1 VCANNE
7 TWYMKRI
14 IAFLSISLLF
24 FTACEQTN
32 DKKDAGKLYIVTTTQ
47 MIADAVRNIAG
58 DEAEVI
64 SLMGPGVDPHYYKAT
79 QGDLE
84 KLTKADIIFYNGLH
98 LEGKMQDVFEKFSK
112 QRMVVAVSKDIA
124 ENELIVTSD
133 QGQETI
139 HDPHIWHSVNLW
151 KNVVPVITESLVS
164 KDSENASSYE
174 ENGSVFI
181 EKLTNLDETTSAA
194 ISQIPKQQRLLITSH
209 DAFNYFGKTY
219 DIEVKG
225 LQGISTVSEIG
236 IKDITQ
242 MVDVIIKRK
251 VKAVFVESS
260 VNERNLRAVIEG
272 CQKKNWEV
280 QIGGTLF
287 SDAMGADE
295 TPEGTYIGM
304 IKYNTN
310 AIVNALK

>member
-1 VCANNE
+1 
-7 TWYMKRI
+7 MKRI

-181 EKLTNLDETTSAA
+181 EKLKNLDETTSAA

>member
-1 VCANNE
+1 
-7 TWYMKRI
+7 MKRI

-236 IKDITQ
+236 IKDITE
-242 MVDVIIKRK
+242 MVDLIIKRK

-260 VNERNLRAVIEG
+260 VNERNLKAVIEG
-272 CQKKNWEV
+272 CKKKDWEV
-280 QIGGTLF
+280 KIGGTLF
-287 SDAMGADE
+287 SDAMGDDD

-304 IKYNTN
+304 IRHNTN
-310 AIVNALK
+310 AIVKALK

>member
-1 VCANNE
+1 
-7 TWYMKRI
+7 MKRI

-32 DKKDAGKLYIVTTTQ
+32 DKKDADKLYIVTTTQ

-112 QRMVVAVSKDIA
+112 QKMVVAVSKDIA

-181 EKLTNLDETTSAA
+181 EKLKNLDETTSAA

>member
-1 VCANNE
+1 
-7 TWYMKRI
+7 MKRI